1 MISSKLLLLCLAVPL
16 WHSECL
22 QSLRLRPAQSHSHV
36 SPMIPRKTVV
46 APPFSRLRLTGE
58 GSEEEIKET
67 KSLAVA
73 VNDLAQSLKPEAQ
86 KAKAKSAEATQKSKK
101 IMYSLKSYCCYMLF
115 ILYRAYRGAF
125 VLSPAVFRRVYAK
138 LEDAIDSDLVNDNE
152 IETYSSD
159 TSPKVSWR
167 TRVTVSVLAGI
178 VTFSYFLGGA
188 LRVVGKFFRTMANT
202 TSAFKSF
209 EAAADELVDSEGR
222 VGGYGKGDM
231 NGDASP

>member
-36 SPMIPRKTVV
+36 SPMIPTKTVV
-46 APPFSRLRLTGE
+46 APPFSHLRLTGE
-58 GSEEEIKET
+58 GSEEEIKKT
-67 KSLAVA
+67 KSLAVT
-73 VNDLAQSLKPEAQ
+73 VNDLALNLKPEAQ
-86 KAKAKSAEATQKSKK
+86 KAAVIAAGATKLKK
-101 IMYSLKSYCCYMLF
+101 VMYSLKSYCCYMLF

-138 LEDAIDSDLVNDNE
+138 LKDAIDSDLVND
-152 IETYSSD
+152 IEFETSSSD
-159 TSPKVSWR
+159 TSKVSWR
-167 TRVTVSVLAGI
+167 TKVTVSVLAGI